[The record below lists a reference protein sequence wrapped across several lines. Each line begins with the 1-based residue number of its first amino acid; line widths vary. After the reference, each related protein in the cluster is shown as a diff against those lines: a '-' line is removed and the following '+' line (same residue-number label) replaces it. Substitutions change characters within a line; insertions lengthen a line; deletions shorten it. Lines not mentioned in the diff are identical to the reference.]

1 MLNMEYQFLKLYL
14 LLYDLM
20 VGSELFNDV
29 DSSKLTKQSVYLKS
43 LRSKT
48 YKNVFIHN
56 PMTFGFVVVT
66 KSNNEWWPSW
76 I

>member
-29 DSSKLTKQSVYLKS
+29 DSSKLTKQKCC
-43 LRSKT
+43 
-48 YKNVFIHN
+48 
-56 PMTFGFVVVT
+56 M
-66 KSNNEWWPSW
+66 
-76 I
+76 